1 MGIFAKHT
9 LVQTTDSGIHVEDVR
24 DDVPEFKRVYTATLG
39 DRHIALKVTI
49 HTFCGSRFDQ
59 GELTQPGGRWVMFDP
74 KDPAEKILDR
84 ELVPLVI
91 VACKEIF
98 QLDNAFMKSNPGEYT
113 DEKGQTWRR
122 V

>member
-1 MGIFAKHT
+1 M
-9 LVQTTDSGIHVEDVR
+9 V
-24 DDVPEFKRVYTATLG
+24 
-39 DRHIALKVTI
+39 KVSI
-49 HTFCGSRFDQ
+49 HTSCGSRFDL

-91 VACKEIF
+91 AACKEIF
-98 QLDNAFMKSNPGEYT
+98 ELDNAFMKSDPGEYI
-113 DEKGQTWRR
+113 DEKGQTWKR